1 MANARFMKNSSSAER
16 DIKRRKQ
23 RKVTEF
29 SLSIPILAICLLV
42 SPLLNG
48 FTSSIDKANFSSVIF
63 YIFGAWGI
71 FIILAVIMARLLT
84 NGVDES

>member
-1 MANARFMKNSSSAER
+1 MSNSSSAKR
-16 DIKRRKQ
+16 DVARRKL
-23 RKVTEF
+23 RKITEL

-48 FTSSIDKANFSSVIF
+48 FTSDIDKTNFSSVIF

-84 NGVDES
+84 NGVDEN